1 MPTKIIFDTEDQAM
15 EDIVDTATEAK
26 ILKVNKAGRDA
37 SSRLNIFRVWQHVA
51 GRANVNR
58 VFG

>member
-37 SSRLNIFRVWQHVA
+37 SSRLNIFRV
-51 GRANVNR
+51 
-58 VFG
+58 